1 MRCLAGVCGGAGGP
15 DESAHETINW
25 YIGNFLAWAYKK
37 SYFSI
42 KGWRFATDN
51 VRDGME
57 ANVTA
62 VARRVG
68 FFCRPRRG
76 ETRMGMANSLWTGA
90 NGLHTYQSAITAL
103 SDNVANLTSVGY
115 KKLDTTFTD
124 LLYSTLRPA
133 ATANGNY
140 GTTNTDA
147 VGNGVTTA
155 SQSYNFTQGP
165 LNATGGELD
174 FAIEGDGFFIVSDR
188 NGGEYLTRAGDFYVG
203 ATANDGTVDLL
214 AGNGMHIK
222 GFVASSGDLSN
233 KMTDITLPA
242 IGSTVDGRVSTKVE
256 IAGNLDS
263 NGDVVASNIV
273 TEADGW
279 VDSQGRKVNGINI
292 GGVQS
297 SAVLRRVSVPTA
309 PVTGNTLLTDLEF
322 QATSTIAEK
331 LFRDIPA
338 GSTVNSREI
347 MVRFEK
353 NGVYYEKTMT
363 VGAESTLADFST
375 WLCGALGDDSS
386 GGRTNG
392 GALGTVYVPSYSQ
405 YSTPAEQAGGYL
417 SYEDDGAHF
426 NVACNVGAANFI
438 SDVTVTVTTSI
449 TTAEGKDQNMVDKF
463 NPLFDENRHFPNG
476 LGVPSPSTNYAKAV
490 VDKSLQDMKLETQ
503 SLSFVKVATDNNG
516 STWRWYVNDPADAGN
531 ASVNQGTGIVRFDT
545 TGKMIYS
552 KDDGDA
558 SLAYDFRS
566 LTQMGASDSISA
578 TTDGYLQ
585 GSLQSYMHADDG
597 VIMGVYDN
605 GYSFVL
611 AQLGMAVVPN
621 AVGLTGVGGTLFQAN
636 NVSGMPIYNAP
647 GGLPNYFGNIA
658 GGYLEES
665 NYELGAEAI
674 IIQRAYQMSSRLVT
688 VTDEMLQTA
697 ISLKKD

>member
-1 MRCLAGVCGGAGGP
+1 
-15 DESAHETINW
+15 
-25 YIGNFLAWAYKK
+25 
-37 SYFSI
+37 
-42 KGWRFATDN
+42 
-51 VRDGME
+51 
-57 ANVTA
+57 
-62 VARRVG
+62 
-68 FFCRPRRG
+68 
-76 ETRMGMANSLWTGA
+76 MGMANSLWTGA
-90 NGLHTYQSAITAL
+90 NGLHTYQSAINAL
-103 SDNVANLTSVGY
+103 SDNVANINSVGY

-155 SQSYNFTQGP
+155 SQTYNFTQGP
-165 LNATGGELD
+165 LNATGGALD
-174 FAIEGDGFFIVSDR
+174 FAIEGDGFFIVGDR

-203 ATANDGTVDLL
+203 STNEKGTVDLL
-214 AGNGMHIK
+214 ADNGMHIK
-222 GFVASSGDLSN
+222 GFVASSGNLSN
-233 KMTDITLPA
+233 QMTDIVLPA

-256 IAGNLDS
+256 VTGNLDS
-263 NGDVVASNIV
+263 NGDVIASNIV

-297 SAVLRRVSVPTA
+297 SAVLRRVSA
-309 PVTGNTLLTDLEF
+309 PLAAVTGNTSLTDLEF
-322 QATSTIAEK
+322 QATPTTSEK
-331 LFRDIPA
+331 LFRDVPA

-363 VGAESTLADFST
+363 VGADSTLADFST

-386 GGRTNG
+386 GGRTDG
-392 GALGTVYVPSYSQ
+392 GALGTVYVPAYSQ
-405 YSTPAEQAGGYL
+405 YSAAAEQAGGYL

-426 NVACNVGAANFI
+426 NIACNVGAANFI
-438 SDVTVTVTTSI
+438 SDITVTVTTTI
-449 TTAEGKDQNMVDKF
+449 TTAEGKTQNMVDKF
-463 NPLFDENRHFPNG
+463 STLFDANRHFSNG
-476 LGVPSPSTNYAKAV
+476 LDIANPTTNYAKAV
-490 VDKSLQDMKLETQ
+490 AGKSLQDMKMETQ
-503 SLSFVKVATDNNG
+503 GISFVKVSTDSNG

-545 TGKMIYS
+545 TGKMVYS
-552 KDDGDA
+552 KDDGGA
-558 SLAYDFRS
+558 ALAYDFRFF
-566 LTQMGASDSISA
+566 TQMGVSDSISA
-578 TTDGYLQ
+578 TADGYLQ
-585 GSLQSYMHADDG
+585 GSLQSYIHADNG

-611 AQLGMAVVPN
+611 AQLGMAVVSN
-621 AVGLTGVGGTLFQAN
+621 VSGLTGISGTLFQAN
-636 NVSGMPIYNAP
+636 NISGSPIYNAP
-647 GGLPNYFGNIA
+647 GDLPVYFGDIA

-688 VTDEMLQTA
+688 VSDEMLQTA